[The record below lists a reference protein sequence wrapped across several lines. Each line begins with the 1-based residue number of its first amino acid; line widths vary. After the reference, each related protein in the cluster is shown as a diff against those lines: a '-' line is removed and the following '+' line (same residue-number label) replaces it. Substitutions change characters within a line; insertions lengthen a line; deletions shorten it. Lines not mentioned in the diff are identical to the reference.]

1 MAIFVFHKNSDGQE
15 GSLYRIADNQT
26 NYDANK
32 NWGDGLYDTVT
43 VSDSDFEAVKLG
55 NKTVVSKTG
64 NSVTYRDMSV
74 RYNFAVDLQEEIN
87 RRISDI
93 EQWLKS
99 NSSKPMASGVTT
111 YLNYLKNLKATDIVT
126 DPSESA
132 TVDDDTAIWSDGT
145 ALNSTLETYAQGQ
158 GQTVYSSL
166 QLL

>member
-132 TVDDDTAIWSDGT
+132 TVDDDTATWSDGT

>member
-15 GSLYRIADNQT
+15 GSLYKIADNQT

-32 NWGDGLYDTVT
+32 NWGDDLYDTVT

-55 NKTVVSKTG
+55 NKIVVSKTG
-64 NSVTYRDMSV
+64 DSVTYQDMSV
-74 RYNFAVDLQEEIN
+74 RYDFAVDLQKEIN

-93 EQWLKS
+93 EKWLES